1 MFASKPTLRVYAPR
15 SPRARKYTGALHT
28 STKQPLRI
36 IRTHA
41 SANMQVGRES
51 RMTVPEDTGVLE
63 NVGSNFYLSP
73 PPGTVIPV
81 WAHGH
86 RISENFKE
94 SSPFIPQVNLFVSDK
109 DTQRQS
115 LTRSIS
121 VVPHPCISKL

>member
-1 MFASKPTLRVYAPR
+1 MFASKPRLRVYAPR

-51 RMTVPEDTGVLE
+51 RMIIPEDTGVLE
-63 NVGSNFYLSP
+63 NFGSNFYLTP
-73 PPGTVIPV
+73 PPGIVIPV
-81 WAHGH
+81 WPHGH
-86 RISENFKE
+86 RISENSRE
-94 SSPFIPQVNLFVSDK
+94 SSPLIIPQVHLFISEK

-115 LTRSIS
+115 PLFLIRVS
-121 VVPHPCISKL
+121 VNCEKW